1 MERVFCFAKFIVP
14 RRGNAMF
21 LGQNLRRQ
29 ACACAGLAD
38 DCDDRNLAERLKI
51 MAADLL
57 AKADDFE
64 ELPSER
70 ERHALGFGLS

>member
-1 MERVFCFAKFIVP
+1 MI
-14 RRGNAMF
+14 

-29 ACACAGLAD
+29 ARVCARLAD

-57 AKADDFE
+57 AEADDFE
-64 ELPSER
+64 DLPSER
-70 ERHALGFGLS
+70 ERQALGFGVS